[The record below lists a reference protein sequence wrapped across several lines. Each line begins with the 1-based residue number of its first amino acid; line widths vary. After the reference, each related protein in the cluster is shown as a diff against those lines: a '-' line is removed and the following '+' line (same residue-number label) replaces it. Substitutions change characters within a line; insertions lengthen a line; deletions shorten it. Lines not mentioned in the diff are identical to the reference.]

1 MYCETSSESDLGF
14 LDSIRRHL
22 LEDDDSGAQYPE
34 TFPENAANI
43 QVPMEDQMDDSK
55 IDAVAINVDQWITF
69 DQLFDAPGVDVSVPN
84 CGVNSES
91 TTAIH
96 TQPKR
101 LRYQGV
107 RRRPWGTYSAEIRD
121 PKRTGARIW
130 LGTYKTPE
138 DAALAYDK
146 AAFRMHGAKAKL
158 NFPHLVGSA
167 QVEPVRLGNN
177 KRRSPAS
184 SPSQSQSHSSFSFRS
199 DDRTPKLKQRISEIN
214 STFKP
219 EFGSELELNIFQ
231 SDCNDHCP

>member
-1 MYCETSSESDLGF
+1 MSCETSSESDLGF

-22 LEDDDSGAQYPE
+22 LEDDDSGAQYPA
-34 TFPENAANI
+34 TSPENAANI
-43 QVPMEDQMDDSK
+43 QVPMDDSK
-55 IDAVAINVDQWITF
+55 IDAVAISVDQWITF

-84 CGVNSES
+84 CGVTSES
-91 TTAIH
+91 MTAIH
-96 TQPKR
+96 TQPKK

-177 KRRSPAS
+177 KRRSPES
-184 SPSQSQSHSSFSFRS
+184 SPSQSHSSFSFRS
-199 DDRTPKLKQRISEIN
+199 DNITPKLKPRINEIN
-214 STFKP
+214 STFIP
-219 EFGSELELNIFQ
+219 EFGSELELNIYQ
-231 SDCNDHCP
+231 SMSTGL